1 MVQEDDAAQI
11 VTYPR
16 EVEGLVRKTDDRRK
30 LARKRKAER
39 KETAVAER
47 AAEVRR
53 LKNLKRGEVDERL
66 AEIQRIS
73 GHQGRD
79 ALSKLVEGDF
89 DPAAY
94 DAAMAAAF
102 DADYYQVI
110 LSCIDFR
117 CIIASCCAHSI
128 LVHCHS

>member
-1 MVQEDDAAQI
+1 MNSGLSRSVQEDDSAQI

-16 EVEGLVRKTDDRRK
+16 EVEGLVRKADDRRK

-39 KETAVAER
+39 KDAAVAER

-53 LKNLKRGEVDERL
+53 LKNIKRGEVDARL

-73 GHQGRD
+73 GHQGNA

-89 DPAAY
+89 DPEAY

-102 DADYYQVI
+102 DADYYQV
-110 LSCIDFR
+110 CIDTV
-117 CIIASCCAHSI
+117 CPLCSSTG
-128 LVHCHS
+128 

>member
-1 MVQEDDAAQI
+1 MVQEDDSAQI

-94 DAAMAAAF
+94 DAAMAAALCQLPVHHCYMLRPF
-102 DADYYQVI
+102 W
-110 LSCIDFR
+110 F
-117 CIIASCCAHSI
+117 IATREHSI
-128 LVHCHS
+128 